1 MLLPATP
8 FSTVPASAFVVV
20 ADVPPGRG
28 RSPAYDLGLFFG
40 TAGGIALFVW
50 LIVRGVRGS
59 KAERRAPPDDPA
71 PPAR

>member
-8 FSTVPASAFVVV
+8 FSTVLASAFVVV

-40 TAGGIALFVW
+40 ELLLLAGP
-50 LIVRGVRGS
+50 
-59 KAERRAPPDDPA
+59 RAFA
-71 PPAR
+71 ARSDLMASG

>member
-1 MLLPATP
+1 MLPLATP
-8 FSTVPASAFVVV
+8 LATVRTSSFVVV

-28 RSPAYDLGLFFG
+28 RSPAYDLGHALG

-59 KAERRAPPDDPA
+59 KGDRRTPPDDPA

>member
-1 MLLPATP
+1 MRQQHAGTGQAVD
-8 FSTVPASAFVVV
+8 FG
-20 ADVPPGRG
+20 DV
-28 RSPAYDLGLFFG
+28 LG